1 MTAASDDYAAIEYA
15 AIEALGTRT
24 RKLPLNPLHRIRR
37 PGPGGPSV
45 LADHEDGRYIAA
57 TAEGGNMKLK
67 MFAALAAAAMMS
79 LPGMAHAMDCCKDGK
94 CACCA
99 QKDEAPPAPQG
110 AHQH

>member
-1 MTAASDDYAAIEYA
+1 
-15 AIEALGTRT
+15 
-24 RKLPLNPLHRIRR
+24 
-37 PGPGGPSV
+37 
-45 LADHEDGRYIAA
+45 
-57 TAEGGNMKLK
+57 MKLK